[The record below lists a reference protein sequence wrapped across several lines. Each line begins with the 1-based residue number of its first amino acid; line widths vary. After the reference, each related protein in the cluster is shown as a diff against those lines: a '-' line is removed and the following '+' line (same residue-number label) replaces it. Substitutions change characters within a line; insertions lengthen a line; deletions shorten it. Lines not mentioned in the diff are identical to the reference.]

1 MIQPSQTTPITGA
14 ITGYLPAARIAE
26 SQDESAGAT
35 IYAIVKPAKQDA
47 EPSSH
52 PKYAETAG

>member
-1 MIQPSQTTPITGA
+1 MIQPGQTTPITVA

-35 IYAIVKPAKQDA
+35 TCAIVETGETRRRTIKP
-47 EPSSH
+47 S
-52 PKYAETAG
+52 